1 MLLVV
6 GVETLDLDGEL
17 LLALLVL
24 RQQTLHALQVGPL
37 LRCDPLLLHLQL
49 VKEVVLLVFQLQ
61 CVAILQLLQFALVC
75 VSERFYLLDELALL
89 LLECDCMALLVVFE
103 LSCES
108 LLLRSDR
115 FAVLLGQGAQL
126 GDEVLL
132 LLLERVGVAKLEI
145 GDFNTVPLFLSFELL
160 TVPPVKPLK
169 LVGSLTK
176 LAQKLCFPLLV
187 SQSLAFDLS

>member
-6 GVETLDLDGEL
+6 GVEALDLDGEL

-24 RQQTLHALQVGPL
+24 RQQTLHALQVRSL

-108 LLLRSDR
+108 LLLLQHGL
-115 FAVLLGQGAQL
+115 AVL
-126 GDEVLL
+126 
-132 LLLERVGVAKLEI
+132 VGEGL
-145 GDFNTVPLFLSFELL
+145 
-160 TVPPVKPLK
+160 
-169 LVGSLTK
+169 
-176 LAQKLCFPLLV
+176 
-187 SQSLAFDLS
+187 